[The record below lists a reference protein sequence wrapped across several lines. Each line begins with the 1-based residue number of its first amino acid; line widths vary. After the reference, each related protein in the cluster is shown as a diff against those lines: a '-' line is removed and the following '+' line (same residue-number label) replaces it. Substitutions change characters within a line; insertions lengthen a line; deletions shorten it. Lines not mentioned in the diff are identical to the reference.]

1 MSVKTQL
8 TSYVGKKNQLYIFH
22 RRTSCQQSNAQG
34 GRHSQWWNPKRLDKQ
49 SQEDN
54 LYREWHHCYCKFLK
68 RTEQFSWKIGPL
80 YDKRIY
86 QKQDSIDAKI
96 NRCWS
101 SLLLFTP
108 ATKKTHTKNRKLLF
122 RLCGWLLFLYIISVG
137 NQLFSVGLD
146 YQLFQ
151 PTQNPVE
158 MDKNNAITIM
168 TPIICCGMSTNKT
181 VGVWCPLSP

>member
-8 TSYVGKKNQLYIFH
+8 TSYVGKKTQLYIFH

-108 ATKKTHTKNRKLLF
+108 ATKKQKQKTKTESYYLGCVVGCFFYISFLLGISCF
-122 RLCGWLLFLYIISVG
+122 QLVQII
-137 NQLFSVGLD
+137 NFFNPLR
-146 YQLFQ
+146 
-151 PTQNPVE
+151 TQQ
-158 MDKNNAITIM
+158 KWI
-168 TPIICCGMSTNKT
+168 KT
-181 VGVWCPLSP
+181 MLSQS